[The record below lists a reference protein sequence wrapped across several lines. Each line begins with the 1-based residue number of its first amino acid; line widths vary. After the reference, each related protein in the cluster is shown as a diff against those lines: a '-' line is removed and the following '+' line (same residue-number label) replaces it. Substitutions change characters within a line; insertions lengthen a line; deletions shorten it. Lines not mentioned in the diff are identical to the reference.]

1 MPVDAPHMARQCPRV
16 TTAPDPETLA
26 QGEPDIAAAVAAALA
41 GDRGAFARLHGH
53 FARMV
58 HAILLARVPAREAD
72 DLTQDVF
79 LTALRKLDQLKNRA
93 AFGAWIAQIARNRA
107 YDHHR
112 RARRFESLPT
122 DVAGRRRPSAE
133 AREALAAIRGL
144 PPAYRETLMM
154 RLVEGMTGPEIASR
168 MSMTPGSVRVNLH
181 RGMRLLRDALDAK
194 ETR

>member
-1 MPVDAPHMARQCPRV
+1 M
-16 TTAPDPETLA
+16 TTVPDPAPLA
-26 QGEPDIAAAVAAALA
+26 RGEPDVAAAVAAVLS
-41 GDRGAFARLHGH
+41 GDREAFGLLHGL

-93 AFGAWIAQIARNRA
+93 AFGPWVAQIARNRA

-112 RARRFESLPT
+112 RSRRFDTLPAEL
-122 DVAGRRRPSAE
+122 AGRGGADALE
-133 AREALAAIRGL
+133 AREALAAIRAL
-144 PPAYRETLMM
+144 PAAYRETLMM
-154 RLVEGMTGPEIASR
+154 RLVEGMTGPEIAAR

-181 RGMRLLRDALDAK
+181 RGMRLLRDALGQK